1 MVLRLSL
8 LSGAVR
14 VAFVVGLASAGA
26 CASAPGLNVTSWEPS
41 ALLEPRGADR
51 LVLVDGEGRSSA
63 RRHVADLFVE
73 AARGGFF
80 SAEDRGRSGV
90 KLTLAGDHAV
100 VTGAVGE
107 PLQNELHVRIDVL
120 AWDADPIVMIV
131 REDDRDVEVPG
142 WRGRADLQF
151 TVANAAGEV
160 LVREREVRGVHDD
173 EVADPRRREWYREQS
188 IMRAAGDAVR
198 GFIVEIA
205 PQRRTYFLAFDDG
218 DNGQAAIITDR
229 ADTLDGLEQRL
240 RRYISKNPGNAI
252 AHHNLGV
259 VLEAGGRYEDA
270 LIEHDRA
277 LDIVPREGFFDARS
291 DTIRHRSAWEQM
303 YGPRPVARAGEDE
316 AVEAVEVVEAP
327 AAASRPGAVDLQPA
341 DPGVIESSG
350 ATAPPVP

>member
-1 MVLRLSL
+1 MVLQLS
-8 LSGAVR
+8 LSGALR
-14 VAFVVGLASAGA
+14 VAFAVGLVSASA

-41 ALLEPRGADR
+41 AVLEPRGADR
-51 LVLVDGEGRSSA
+51 LILVDGEGRASG

-90 KLTLAGDHAV
+90 RLTLAGEHAV
-100 VTGAVGE
+100 VSGAVGQ
-107 PLQNELHVRIDVL
+107 PVQNELHVRIDVL

-131 REDDRDVEVPG
+131 REDNRDVEVPG

-151 TVANAAGEV
+151 TVANATGEV
-160 LVREREVRGVHDD
+160 LVREREVRSFHDD
-173 EVADPRRREWYREQS
+173 EIADPRRREWHRERA
-188 IMRAAGDAVR
+188 IMHAAGDAVR
-198 GFIVEIA
+198 AFIIEIS

-218 DNGQAAIITDR
+218 DNGQAAIINDR
-229 ADTLDGLEQRL
+229 AATLDGLEQRL
-240 RRYISKNPGNAI
+240 RRYVAKNPGNAI

-259 VLEAGGRYEDA
+259 ILEARGRYEDA

-291 DTIRHRSAWEQM
+291 DTIRHRAAWEQM
-303 YGPRPVARAGEDE
+303 FGPRPVAKADDDVVVE
-316 AVEAVEVVEAP
+316 AVEAAVPAP
-327 AAASRPGAVDLQPA
+327 QPVAVDHQTA